1 MTSRYRLLGMDRDIS
16 RRDFLNG
23 SAMAIGAALLPGCS
37 GQASAVDLSDYPPAK
52 MGMRGAHPGAF
63 EAAHA
68 LVEGRSWETHAL
80 AEDYDVIVVGAGI
93 SGLTAAYIYTRD
105 IDPKARILIL
115 DNHDD
120 FGGHAKR
127 NEFTYEGRT
136 LIGFGGTMLMEEP
149 AGYPEVAKTVI
160 EELGIDYARAD
171 DYYQADFFTA
181 QGLQTATFFDAET
194 FGQDHLG
201 LGGLFDPSVLINAP
215 LSEGAKADLARLFAD
230 EVDPLADKT
239 DEARRN
245 ILNGM
250 SWQDYLKAYLGLG
263 DEALRYIQK
272 RSHGVWAI
280 GADALPAYL
289 AAADS
294 YPGFGKTKRQGTGAA
309 SEGGNYFF
317 FPDGNASI
325 ARLLVKKLIPE
336 VAPSQSME
344 DLVTDHYDY
353 SALDQPGNAARI
365 RLSSMVTTLK
375 HRGGDLSG
383 PVDVTYVKGDAAFQ
397 VSAKKVVWAGY
408 HAMLPYLC
416 PDIPEE
422 QRAALALSERA
433 PLTYTNVLIRNWRS
447 FKKLGFSRAY
457 CPGSVFN
464 SVRMTFPVSM
474 GDYKH
479 SSTPDDP
486 VILHLQHIPTDPG
499 KSAAEQFR
507 QGRRQLLETPFET
520 FELNVRTQ
528 LNRILGPGGFDAAN
542 DIAAITVNRWPHGY
556 AYSVDPE
563 TEDVAFLP
571 DEWEGRYRPWVEA
584 RRPIGNIVMAGTDA
598 ASNAMSEAAIE
609 EAYRAVHSFAKK
621 TG

>member
-68 LVEGRSWETHAL
+68 LVEGRSWETQAL

-105 IDPKARILIL
+105 IDPQARILIL

-136 LIGFGGTMLMEEP
+136 LIGFGGTMLIEEP

-160 EELGIDYARAD
+160 RELGIDYARAD

-215 LSEGAKADLARLFAD
+215 LSEGAKADLARLSAD
-230 EVDPLADKT
+230 KVDPLADKT

-294 YPGFGKTKRQGTGAA
+294 YPGFGKT
-309 SEGGNYFF
+309 
-317 FPDGNASI
+317 
-325 ARLLVKKLIPE
+325 
-336 VAPSQSME
+336 
-344 DLVTDHYDY
+344 
-353 SALDQPGNAARI
+353 
-365 RLSSMVTTLK
+365 
-375 HRGGDLSG
+375 
-383 PVDVTYVKGDAAFQ
+383 
-397 VSAKKVVWAGY
+397 
-408 HAMLPYLC
+408 
-416 PDIPEE
+416 
-422 QRAALALSERA
+422 
-433 PLTYTNVLIRNWRS
+433 
-447 FKKLGFSRAY
+447 
-457 CPGSVFN
+457 
-464 SVRMTFPVSM
+464 
-474 GDYKH
+474 
-479 SSTPDDP
+479 
-486 VILHLQHIPTDPG
+486 
-499 KSAAEQFR
+499 
-507 QGRRQLLETPFET
+507 
-520 FELNVRTQ
+520 
-528 LNRILGPGGFDAAN
+528 
-542 DIAAITVNRWPHGY
+542 
-556 AYSVDPE
+556 
-563 TEDVAFLP
+563 
-571 DEWEGRYRPWVEA
+571 
-584 RRPIGNIVMAGTDA
+584 
-598 ASNAMSEAAIE
+598 
-609 EAYRAVHSFAKK
+609 
-621 TG
+621 